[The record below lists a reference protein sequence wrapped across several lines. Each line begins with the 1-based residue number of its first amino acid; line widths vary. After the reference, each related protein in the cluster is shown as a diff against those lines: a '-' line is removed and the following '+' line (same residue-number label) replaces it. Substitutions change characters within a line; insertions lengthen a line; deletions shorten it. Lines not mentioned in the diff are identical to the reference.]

1 MLIANEESF
10 YSICYI
16 FMKKST
22 STIAP
27 TTSTD
32 APTST
37 EMPTTKMPSAF
48 VVITTQ
54 RNTKTM
60 TSQLHLYIVSLKL
73 PTHVFICVIIY
84 TKMV

>member
-22 STIAP
+22 S
-27 TTSTD
+27 TSTD

-84 TKMV
+84 TKMVWSVIF